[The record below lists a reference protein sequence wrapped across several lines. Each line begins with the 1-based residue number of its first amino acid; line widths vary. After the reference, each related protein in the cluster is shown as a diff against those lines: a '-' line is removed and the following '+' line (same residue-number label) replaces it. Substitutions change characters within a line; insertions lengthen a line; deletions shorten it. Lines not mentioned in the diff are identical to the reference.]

1 MPLELDRHDL
11 QLLALV
17 QDNAQRPLSALAQ
30 AVHLSTAAVH
40 RRLKRLNEGG
50 VIQAV
55 RAQVQPSA
63 VGHPLT
69 LIAAV
74 EVESER
80 VDLLDAMKRS
90 FAAQPEVQQC
100 YYVTGESDFILIFTV
115 RDMDHYTQ
123 LTRQLFFTNNNVR
136 KFKTFVTMSPVKVG
150 LGVPIAP
157 PN

>member
-17 QDNAQRPLSALAQ
+17 QDDAQRPLSQLAQ

-40 RRLKRLNEGG
+40 RRLKRLTEAG
-50 VIQAV
+50 VIQST
-55 RAQVQPSA
+55 RAQVQPAA
-63 VGHPLT
+63 VGYPLS
-69 LIAAV
+69 IIVAV

-100 YYVTGESDFILIFTV
+100 YYVTGESDFILILTV

-157 PN
+157 PD